1 MLNTFLPGEDSLF
14 TFLLKAVCV
23 LLYAGKK
30 EHLSPFPR
38 LVKQGSRQF
47 RGLQVGIENLIV
59 ISQVSVSFT
68 L

>member
-14 TFLLKAVCV
+14 TLLLKALCV
-23 LLYAGKK
+23 LLHAGEK

-47 RGLQVGIENLIV
+47 RGLQLGIENFLV
-59 ISQVSVSFT
+59 LSKVPLPFN